1 MKLAHTVEISVF
13 CKDAENL
20 EQVRLG
26 LIRLIPFDIQAEKV
40 KISETEAEGLTGNKI
55 MILSVR
61 LTNERQ
67 VRLFVENLLKL
78 IGKEGIMTLL
88 SQLESRLDEDLFFFI
103 RLSKP
108 DWLEGRAILT
118 DSGNCYHIKIL
129 IAAYPKNKQAGL
141 RTLREYLE
149 KEKTF

>member
-26 LIRLIPFDIQAEKV
+26 LIRLIPFDIQAERV

-67 VRLFVENLLKL
+67 VRLFVENLLRL
-78 IGKEGIMTLL
+78 IGKEGIITLL

-108 DWLEGRAILT
+108 DWLDGRAILT